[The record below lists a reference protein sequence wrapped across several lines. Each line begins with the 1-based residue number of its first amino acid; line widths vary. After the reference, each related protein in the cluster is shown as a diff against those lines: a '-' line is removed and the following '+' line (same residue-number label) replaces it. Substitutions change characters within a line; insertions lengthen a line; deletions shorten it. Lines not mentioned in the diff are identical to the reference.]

1 MTTIAS
7 EDFSQD
13 RSQARSM
20 VVTKYGIVAAE
31 SPLAAQVGASILA
44 DGGNAIDAAI
54 ATNAMMGLVAP
65 MSNGI
70 GGDLF
75 AIVYEAKSGKLHG
88 LNASG
93 WAPSGL
99 TIDFLRKTGITTMPY
114 QGVHSVTVPG
124 AVDGWTKLLERF
136 GTKQLRELLA
146 PTIRYAEEGFPVTE
160 LVAGLW
166 SANENVLRAD
176 PVAAR
181 TYLADGHAPAVGDI
195 FKNPGLA
202 QSLKEIGDHGRDAF
216 YKGAITARII
226 ACCAQHGG
234 THTAADL
241 SEFSSEWVEPISTTY
256 RGWTIYEIPPNGQ
269 GIAALM
275 MLNIMENFPIPS
287 YKHNSA
293 KALHVIIEA
302 KKLAYADMLRYVADQ
317 RFSRVAVRGMLDKSY
332 ASSRARLIDT
342 AKANCAP
349 EAGNPPIAGDD
360 TIYLSVVDKD
370 GNMVSLIQSN
380 YENFGS
386 GLVPE
391 GAGFVLQNR
400 GALFSLD
407 PAHPNA
413 LAGRKRPLHT
423 IIPAFMTKG
432 DAKIAFGIMGG
443 WNQSQ
448 AHAQFVSNV
457 VDYGMNIQAAMEAAR
472 FRKTTFEGCDIQIE
486 SRVAP
491 PVRSQLEAMGH
502 QLQVRG
508 DYSPVMGGG
517 QAVLRDF
524 AKKIN
529 FGASDP
535 RKDGAAIPEPV
546 GMK

>member
-31 SPLAAQVGASILA
+31 SPLAAQAGALILA

-349 EAGNPPIAGDD
+349 EAGNPPAAGDD

-535 RKDGAAIPEPV
+535 RKDGAAIPEPA